1 MKIGTDMK
9 YNYLLLALATVA
21 LFSCSRK
28 EVEDPN
34 GKGELVTIR
43 AYQEGATETRT
54 TLIDGGTQV
63 YWEPSDEI
71 KVFLNGVGSRFTSTA
86 QTFEGVSTFTG
97 SLNALIGVNEGFSDS
112 STLWGLYP
120 YRADATSD
128 GMSVSTTLP
137 DNQTGRAGSFAK
149 NTNITIAHSEGF
161 DLAFY
166 NVCGGIRFS
175 LTQEGVKEVIFEGQN
190 NEDIAGKVKIAF
202 ADGVPAIQQVVEGQ
216 KTITLSALYGQTL
229 ETGKWY
235 YIVALPGTLSG
246 GFKMTFNTDTQ
257 YATLKSSGSKT
268 IKRGIFGSLA
278 DADEDL
284 IYKDKG
290 GGDEPGQGTEAEAVD
305 LGLSVK
311 WATFNVGATKPEEF
325 GDYFAW
331 GETETKNEY
340 RTENYKF
347 AHIVVTGGDDGSGFV
362 SPITSKTTFDKYV
375 PKSRAE
381 QYGYNG
387 FYDDKTIL
395 DPDDDVAHVIWGG
408 GWRMPTWSEFSEL
421 INNCTW
427 TKGAY
432 KGVNGYKVTSKK
444 DGYTS
449 KWIFL
454 PAAGYRSYTSLSGGT
469 TYCYYLASSLYE
481 SQPDYAWGISYQSSK
496 YTSCPRWYGVPVR
509 PVCE

>member
-1 MKIGTDMK
+1 MKK
-9 YNYLLLALATVA
+9 CYYLSAAIITFAFAGCTEEPFSIEDGNEITIEAVIADNPASRTV
-21 LFSCSRK
+21 
-28 EVEDPN
+28 
-34 GKGELVTIR
+34 I
-43 AYQEGATETRT
+43 QEGT
-54 TLIDGGTQV
+54 TSVL
-63 YWEPSDEI
+63 WEAGDEI
-71 KVFLNGVGSRFTSTA
+71 KVFNDGTGSRFANQYTEPSGTA
-86 QTFEGVSTFTG
+86 KFSGT
-97 SLNALIGVNEGFSDS
+97 LNVIFASNEGFSDA
-112 STLWGLYP
+112 TPLWGLYP
-120 YRADATSD
+120 YRADATAD
-128 GMSVSTTLP
+128 NTSVTTTLP
-137 DNQTGRAGSFAK
+137 SSQTGRAGSFAK
-149 NTNITIAHSEGF
+149 GTNITLGKSSSLTMG
-161 DLAFY
+161 FY
-166 NVCGGIRFS
+166 NVTGGIRFS
-175 LTQEGVKEVIFEGQN
+175 LTQEGVKEVVFEGQN
-190 NEDIAGKVKIAF
+190 EENIAGKVKLAF
-202 ADGVPAIQQVVEGQ
+202 VNGVPSVQEVLEGQ
-216 KTITLSALYGQTL
+216 KTITLTAPSGGTFQ
-229 ETGKWY
+229 TGKWY

-340 RTENYKF
+340 RVENYKF
-347 AHIVVTGGDDGSGFV
+347 AHIEVTGGDDGSGFV

-395 DPDDDVAHVIWGG
+395 DPDDDVAHVRWGG

-444 DGYTS
+444 EGYTS
-449 KWIFL
+449 KWIFF
-454 PAAGYRSYTSLSGGT
+454 PAAGYYAYTSLCGGT
-469 TYCYYLASSLYE
+469 TACYYLASSLYE
-481 SQPDYAWGISYQSSK
+481 SQPDYAWSISYESSMYK
-496 YTSCPRWYGVPVR
+496 SCPRWYGVPVR
-509 PVCE
+509 PVIK